1 MDLEAVKAPP
11 GTYRDMSS
19 IPPEGIGNDKTKIL
33 VKAGSASM
41 ESDTLV
47 VGIRIFE
54 RRPGLRAPYTWH
66 NFYIDGEECIRIAES
81 VRHSGID
88 RTIVPSPT
96 LKELLEEIHLARR
109 VQSKRRS

>member
-47 VGIRIFE
+47 VGQLF
-54 RRPGLRAPYTWH
+54 P
-66 NFYIDGEECIRIAES
+66 
-81 VRHSGID
+81 
-88 RTIVPSPT
+88 
-96 LKELLEEIHLARR
+96 HLH
-109 VQSKRRS
+109 